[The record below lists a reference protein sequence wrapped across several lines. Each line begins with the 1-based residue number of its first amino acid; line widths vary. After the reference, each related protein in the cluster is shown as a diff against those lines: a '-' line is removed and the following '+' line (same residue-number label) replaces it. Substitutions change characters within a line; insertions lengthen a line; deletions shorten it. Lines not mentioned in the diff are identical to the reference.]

1 MVKRATS
8 IALSFALAAGMI
20 PAVSNST
27 LLTAHAEDVIV
38 TSDCGG
44 LEPDETTFAGGD
56 G

>member
-1 MVKRATS
+1 MEKNKYSSPELEIIKFDAD
-8 IALSFALAAGMI
+8 
-20 PAVSNST
+20 
-27 LLTAHAEDVIV
+27 DVIV